1 MMPSRKGPDILDTE
15 VLGLAD
21 QALLKATMLLE
32 KHYFTSSADSTGS
45 KDSKDIQGGGKM
57 KTAGSIAAFAS
68 LKSLQILMQ
77 ERNKKKSNVL
87 SGSDQDKAKNK
98 NKDKDEKKDMGK
110 DKDKDKDKNKD
121 KGKDKNEEN
130 DSDSDHD
137 SLADIDES
145 SLLRVQVCISISLH
159 VGIIRQFSYPS
170 IILYNIVSSI
180 SHNHHNNK

>member
-15 VLGLAD
+15 VLELAD
-21 QALLKATMLLE
+21 EALLKATMLLE

-45 KDSKDIQGGGKM
+45 KDSKDIEGGGKM

-110 DKDKDKDKNKD
+110 DKDKDKNKD
-121 KGKDKNEEN
+121 KGKDKNKEN

-145 SLLRVQVCISISLH
+145 SLLRAQVCISISLH